1 MTHPF
6 TPEYI
11 SMAKAA
17 EEIQAMR
24 PIEEEYPE
32 GDWYSTGSSIYL
44 SHDDR
49 DYGPDIRKEG
59 EAWLPRLDQL
69 LGMLGNPFDFAR
81 YLRGL
86 SYEEVNIEET
96 GECRDWHEL
105 ALSGVMREKYGKVW
119 TGTEWR
125 KA

>member
-6 TPEYI
+6 TPTYI

-17 EEIQAMR
+17 EEIQAK
-24 PIEEEYPE
+24 PFFEV
-32 GDWYSTGSSIYL
+32 GDWYLEGDKFQVVPQSTGL
-44 SHDDR
+44 QFV
-49 DYGPDIRKEG
+49 GPPRKPE
-59 EAWLPRLDQL
+59 WVYIPRLDQL
-69 LGMLGNPFDFAR
+69 LGMVGDAHDFAR
-81 YLRGL
+81 FLRGL
-86 SYEEVNIEET
+86 PYEEVNVEET

-105 ALSGVMREKYGKVW
+105 ALAAVMREKHGKVW